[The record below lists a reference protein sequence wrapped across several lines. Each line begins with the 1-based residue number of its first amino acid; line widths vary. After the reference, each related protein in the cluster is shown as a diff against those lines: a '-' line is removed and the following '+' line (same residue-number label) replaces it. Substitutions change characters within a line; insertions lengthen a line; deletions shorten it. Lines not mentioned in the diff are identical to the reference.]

1 MNDCS
6 QTLRAVI
13 LYQGAYMARFCI
25 KCGKELGKGDSFCQ
39 ECGTKVDESYYAD
52 VPTQVMPQAGVND
65 EAVSSSQNPGGVSAP
80 TTPMTPVSSGGR
92 PAASVASFQQPAPAS
107 SQPSGGNGTNK
118 GIAIGV
124 LSAFVVVL
132 FVLVILF
139 ATGAVSLGGNQGSSD
154 TTKTAQ
160 SDASSTAKESDESDS
175 STGEHKS
182 SDEHNASADSSQK
195 SNELGK
201 ADVHVSSQEIEL
213 YGNLKD
219 SYKKLGNLSDE
230 INTTY
235 KNAFNNNAMKKDR
248 SKRTVLRNNAL
259 DEYDKVN
266 AAMEDLKT
274 LESAAYGSDYN
285 ASTYEDMLSCYEYC
299 LHRIGVICD
308 AWENSL
314 YYDEPKGHEDE
325 ICAPLK
331 DAQYDENGKKHKG
344 NVDLERY
351 KALYPKCKPVNPEK
365 N

>member
-1 MNDCS
+1 
-6 QTLRAVI
+6 
-13 LYQGAYMARFCI
+13 MARFCV

-39 ECGTKVDESYYAD
+39 ECGTKVDESYYSD
-52 VPTQVMPQAGVND
+52 VPTQVLPKSDASDEKPQASQ
-65 EAVSSSQNPGGVSAP
+65 AVSGVSDQ
-80 TTPMTPVSSGGR
+80 TTPMSSVLSGG
-92 PAASVASFQQPAPAS
+92 PAVSFQQSAPAA

-118 GIAIGV
+118 GVVIGV
-124 LSAFVVVL
+124 LSACVVLL

-139 ATGAVSLGGNQGSSD
+139 ATGAVSLGGHSQDSSNANRTEQSDVSSAAKEDND
-154 TTKTAQ
+154 TA
-160 SDASSTAKESDESDS
+160 SEHESADNHDASSA
-175 STGEHKS
+175 
-182 SDEHNASADSSQK
+182 ASQK
-195 SNELGK
+195 SDDLGK
-201 ADVHVSSQEIEL
+201 ADVHVSSEEIEL
-213 YGNLKD
+213 YDNLRA

-235 KNAFNNNAMKKDR
+235 KNAFNNNALKKNY
-248 SKRTVLRNNAL
+248 SKRKALCNNAL
-259 DEYDKVN
+259 DEYAKVN

-314 YYDEPKGHEDE
+314 YYDDPKGHEDE

-344 NVDLERY
+344 NVDLQRY
-351 KALYPKCKPVNPEK
+351 KALYPKCEPVNPEK

>member
-1 MNDCS
+1 
-6 QTLRAVI
+6 
-13 LYQGAYMARFCI
+13 MARFCI

-52 VPTQVMPQAGVND
+52 APTQIMPQAGAAD
-65 EAVSSSQNPGGVSAP
+65 ETFRPSQGFGGVSAQ
-80 TTPMTPVSSGGR
+80 TTPMASVSSGER
-92 PAASVASFQQPAPAS
+92 SATSVASFQQPAPATP
-107 SQPSGGNGTNK
+107 QPSGGNGTNK
-118 GIAIGV
+118 GIVIGV

-139 ATGAVSLGGNQGSSD
+139 ATGAVSLGNHSQDSSD
-154 TTKTAQ
+154 ATKTAQ
-160 SDASSTAKESDESDS
+160 GDTSSTAKESDETDS
-175 STGEHKS
+175 STSEHES
-182 SDEHNASADSSQK
+182 ADGHNAPAASSLK

-213 YGNLKD
+213 YDNLKA
-219 SYKKLGNLSDE
+219 SYKKLGNLSGE

-248 SKRTVLRNNAL
+248 SKRTALCNNAL

-266 AAMEDLKT
+266 AAMEDLRA
-274 LESAAYGSDYN
+274 LESAAHGSDYN